1 MNPSS
6 IFAFLF
12 LCILFVG
19 HQSGVYALAIPS
31 FLFALWILMRQK
43 KGKSARLKRASL
55 SRDSSIFFLV
65 VFISKYRRANFTM
78 AFLYSRLVLSL
89 FSFNA
94 MA

>member
-43 KGKSARLKRASL
+43 KGKSARLKKGL
-55 SRDSSIFFLV
+55 
-65 VFISKYRRANFTM
+65 
-78 AFLYSRLVLSL
+78 LYLAIVP
-89 FSFNA
+89 FSFWWFLSPSIEGQISPWLFFIPA
-94 MA
+94 WF